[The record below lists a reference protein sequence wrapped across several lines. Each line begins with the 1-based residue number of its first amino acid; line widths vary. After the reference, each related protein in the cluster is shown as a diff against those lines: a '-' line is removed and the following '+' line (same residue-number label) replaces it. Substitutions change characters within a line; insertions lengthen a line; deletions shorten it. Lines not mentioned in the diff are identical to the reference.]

1 MSNLIEASMNQI
13 FDFFLSSYQ
22 GKPDYIIILEA
33 IVFVTGIASVW
44 FAKRENI
51 LVYPTGLVATVI
63 TVYLF
68 YRDDLLGDMMMN
80 FYWSAMSI
88 YGWWNWSRKQDDK
101 TVVQISRTNSKEK
114 SIGIW
119 LFLGT
124 MLVNYGVYKLF
135 DVAIESSN
143 YIDIFTSGVFFTAM
157 WYMALKKIENW
168 TLWIIAN
175 LITIPL
181 YAYRGWGMLSLQYV
195 IFTIIAIQAYFA
207 WKKSLN
213 NNLQT

>member
-1 MSNLIEASMNQI
+1 MNQI

-101 TVVQISRTNSKEK
+101 TVVQISRTTSKEK